1 MGFFIAYD
9 KIYLAEGNGRITS
22 LLDLDEV
29 DYPCTFINNE
39 AESYDELK
47 QILINENV
55 SRTFEYQRQMGHK
68 PVLELA
74 TTKKRSKFTILFY
87 DQVIYEEFEDGT
99 VAIANN
105 LSKAVKEVLD
115 SPDTVFVKY
124 QMLLGL
130 LPIKTIGK
138 YMFRLGR
145 NENLNRS
152 MNGMIYRYGEAFYLV
167 GSRLTDFFDE
177 AVIAQLLLRNRLN
190 YIDDGIFK
198 SKVAGAYTAI
208 SFMDFIQELNS
219 SIYLINREKIELN
232 GDEITYGDNKLLIKQ
247 SQTNDKWFISGPFDL
262 ILSMF
267 GAETRAE
274 LDEYISKQIGRKRR
288 NGVFPNCDS
297 RDEIIKLVES
307 LKGEQ
312 IQILYF

>member
-9 KIYLAEGNGRITS
+9 KIYLAESNGRITS
-22 LLDLDEV
+22 LLDIDEI
-29 DYPCTFINNE
+29 DFPCTFINNE
-39 AESYDELK
+39 VNSYDELK
-47 QILINENV
+47 QVLINENI
-55 SRTFEYQRQMGHK
+55 SRLFEYQRTMGHK
-68 PVLELA
+68 PVLEIA
-74 TTKKRSKFTILFY
+74 TTNKRSRFTISFY

-99 VAIANN
+99 VAVANN
-105 LSKAVKEVLD
+105 LSKAVREVLN
-115 SPDTVFVKY
+115 STDTVFTKY
-124 QMLLGL
+124 QTLLEL

-138 YMFRLGR
+138 YIFRLGR

-177 AVIAQLLLRNRLN
+177 SVITQLLLKNQLN
-190 YIDDGIFK
+190 YTDDGIFK
-198 SKVAGAYTAI
+198 SKIASVYTAI
-208 SFMDFIQELNS
+208 SFMDFIRKLNS

-232 GDEITYGDNKLLIKQ
+232 GDQIIYGGNKLSIKQ
-247 SQTNDKWFISGPFDL
+247 SPTNNKWFIAGPFDL
-262 ILSMF
+262 ILNMF

-274 LDEYISKQIGRKRR
+274 LDEYISKQIGKKRR

-307 LKGEQ
+307 LRDE
-312 IQILYF
+312 

>member
-9 KIYLAEGNGRITS
+9 KIYLAESNGRITS
-22 LLDLDEV
+22 LLNIDEI
-29 DYPCTFINNE
+29 DFPCTFINNE
-39 AESYDELK
+39 VNSYDELK
-47 QILINENV
+47 QVLINENI
-55 SRTFEYQRQMGHK
+55 SRLFEYQRTMGHK
-68 PVLELA
+68 PVLEIA
-74 TTKKRSKFTILFY
+74 TTNKRSRFTISFY

-99 VAIANN
+99 VAVANN
-105 LSKAVKEVLD
+105 LSKAVRQVLN
-115 SPDTVFVKY
+115 STDTIFTKY
-124 QMLLGL
+124 QMLLEF

-152 MNGMIYRYGEAFYLV
+152 MNGMIYRYGDAFYLV

-177 AVIAQLLLRNRLN
+177 AVITQLLLKNQLN
-190 YIDDGIFK
+190 YTDDGIFK
-198 SKVAGAYTAI
+198 SKIASVYTTI
-208 SFMDFIQELNS
+208 SFMNFIQKLNS

-232 GDEITYGDNKLLIKQ
+232 GDQIIYGGNKLSIKQ
-247 SQTNDKWFISGPFDL
+247 SPTNNKWFIAGPFDL

-274 LDEYISKQIGRKRR
+274 LDEYISKQIGKKRR

-307 LKGEQ
+307 LRDE
-312 IQILYF
+312 

>member
-9 KIYLAEGNGRITS
+9 KIYLAESNGRITS
-22 LLDLDEV
+22 LLDIDEI
-29 DYPCTFINNE
+29 DFPCTFINNE
-39 AESYDELK
+39 INSYDELK
-47 QILINENV
+47 QVLVDENT
-55 SRTFEYQRQMGHK
+55 SRFFEYQRTMGHK
-68 PVLELA
+68 PVLEIA
-74 TTKKRSKFTILFY
+74 TTNKRSRFTISFY

-99 VAIANN
+99 VAVANN
-105 LSKAVKEVLD
+105 LSKAVREILD
-115 SPDTVFVKY
+115 STDTIFTKY

-138 YMFRLGR
+138 YIFRLGR

-177 AVIAQLLLRNRLN
+177 AVIAKLLLRNQLDYFN
-190 YIDDGIFK
+190 DGIFK
-198 SKVAGAYTAI
+198 SKISSVYTAT
-208 SFMDFIQELNS
+208 SFMDFIRELNS
-219 SIYLINREKIELN
+219 SIYLTNREKIELN
-232 GDEITYGDNKLLIKQ
+232 GDQIIYGSNKLSIKQ
-247 SQTNDKWFISGPFDL
+247 SPTNNKWFIAGPFDL
-262 ILSMF
+262 ILNMF

-274 LDEYISKQIGRKRR
+274 LDEYISKQIGKKRR

-307 LKGEQ
+307 LRDE
-312 IQILYF
+312 

>member
-9 KIYLAEGNGRITS
+9 KIYLAESNGRITS
-22 LLDLDEV
+22 LLDIDEI
-29 DYPCTFINNE
+29 DFPCTFINNE
-39 AESYDELK
+39 VNSYDELK
-47 QILINENV
+47 QVLINENI
-55 SRTFEYQRQMGHK
+55 SRLFEYQRTMGHK
-68 PVLELA
+68 PVLEIA
-74 TTKKRSKFTILFY
+74 TTNKRSKFTISFY

-99 VAIANN
+99 IAVTNN
-105 LSKAVKEVLD
+105 LSKAVRQVLN
-115 SPDTVFVKY
+115 STDTIFTKY
-124 QMLLGL
+124 QMLLEF

-177 AVIAQLLLRNRLN
+177 AVITQLLLKNQLN
-190 YIDDGIFK
+190 YSDDGIFK
-198 SKVAGAYTAI
+198 SKIASVYTTI
-208 SFMDFIQELNS
+208 SFMDFIRKLNS
-219 SIYLINREKIELN
+219 SIYLTNREKIELN
-232 GDEITYGDNKLLIKQ
+232 GDQIIYGNNKLSIKQ
-247 SQTNDKWFISGPFDL
+247 SPTNNKWFIAGPFDL
-262 ILSMF
+262 ILNMF

-274 LDEYISKQIGRKRR
+274 LDEYISKQIGKKRR

-307 LKGEQ
+307 LRDE
-312 IQILYF
+312 

>member
-9 KIYLAEGNGRITS
+9 KIYLAESNGRITS
-22 LLDLDEV
+22 LLNIDEI
-29 DYPCTFINNE
+29 DFPCTFINNE
-39 AESYDELK
+39 INSYDELK
-47 QILINENV
+47 QVLINENI
-55 SRTFEYQRQMGHK
+55 SRLFEYQRTMGHK
-68 PVLELA
+68 PVLEIA
-74 TTKKRSKFTILFY
+74 TTNKRSRFTISFY

-99 VAIANN
+99 VAVANN
-105 LSKAVKEVLD
+105 LSKAVREVLN
-115 SPDTVFVKY
+115 STDTIFTKY

-138 YMFRLGR
+138 YIYRLGR

-177 AVIAQLLLRNRLN
+177 AVIDQLLLINQLN
-190 YIDDGIFK
+190 YSDDGIFK
-198 SKVAGAYTAI
+198 SKISSVYTAT
-208 SFMDFIQELNS
+208 SFMDFIRKLNS
-219 SIYLINREKIELN
+219 SIYLTNREKIELN
-232 GDEITYGDNKLLIKQ
+232 GDQIIYGGNKLSIKQ
-247 SQTNDKWFISGPFDL
+247 SPTNNKWFIAGPFDL
-262 ILSMF
+262 ILNMF

-274 LDEYISKQIGRKRR
+274 LDEYISKQIGKKRR

-307 LKGEQ
+307 LRDE
-312 IQILYF
+312 